1 MINDIYNI
9 TEMAILDFDRE
20 TININLKEIIWKLE
34 AVFFYR
40 CKVVI
45 TF

>member
-20 TININLKEIIWKLE
+20 TINITLKETIWKLE
-34 AVFFYR
+34 AVFFIDV
-40 CKVVI
+40 KW
-45 TF
+45 